1 MKNNE
6 ASGCIKRQL
15 LLCLYMLKDCIDR
28 CPDNE
33 WNECHKDYPFSRVV
47 FHTLI
52 DCDLNL
58 SDNEK
63 ELKDQEIHKKYRY
76 EFGEYEEL
84 EGRISERTY
93 SRDFIEKYYMHCIGK
108 VVSVFIAKIDNV
120 LLSPNSDYYGSMT
133 KMERYINCIRH
144 TQHHAAQLGLRLQF
158 ITGKE
163 MNWIGRSDEMQS

>member
-1 MKNNE
+1 MKSNKS
-6 ASGCIKRQL
+6 SGCIRSQL
-15 LLCLYMLKDCIDR
+15 LSSLYMLKDCIDR
-28 CPDNE
+28 CPDEE
-33 WNECHKDYPFSRVV
+33 WDESHKDYPFSRVV
-47 FHTLI
+47 FHTLF

-63 ELKDQEIHKKYRY
+63 EFKDQEIQREYRH

-93 SRDFIEKYYMHCIGK
+93 SRDFIERYYSHSIGK
-108 VVSVFIAKIDNV
+108 VVSVLEAKIDDV
-120 LLSPNSDYYGSMT
+120 LLLHNSDYYGSMT

-144 TQHHAAQLGLRLQF
+144 TQHHAAQLGIRLQF

-163 MNWIGRSDEMQS
+163 MKWIGRSDELK